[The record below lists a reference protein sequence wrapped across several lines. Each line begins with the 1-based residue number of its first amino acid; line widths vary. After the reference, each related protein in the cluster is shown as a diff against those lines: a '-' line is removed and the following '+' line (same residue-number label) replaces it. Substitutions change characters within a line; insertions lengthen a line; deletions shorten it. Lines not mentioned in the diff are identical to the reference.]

1 MRSFRAVAIFLF
13 SMALAAL
20 GWAIAALFLVKVP
33 QVSTPMV
40 LQKEY
45 FHIDLAR
52 LFFTN
57 SSAAPRIAAVPKLQ
71 ITLKAVYNNGKNGF
85 IVIEDRGKT
94 HFVDLNATYRGYKLI
109 KIYPDSAIFIK
120 GGKKYRVTFPKSRT
134 SHTLPNVGYKQVIS
148 KKTLKKYTSNIKEIF
163 RNIGIVK
170 DTQGY
175 LVTFVKPGSIFDT
188 MGLKKGDILLE
199 VNGRVLHSDADAW
212 DLYKNIDT
220 FDHFEVTVLRNNQ
233 QKVLQ
238 YEVD

>member
-1 MRSFRAVAIFLF
+1 
-13 SMALAAL
+13 MALAAL
-20 GWAIAALFLVKVP
+20 GWAIASLFLVKVP
-33 QVSTPMV
+33 QVSTP
-40 LQKEY
+40 LTLKKEY
-45 FHIDLAR
+45 YHIDLAR

-57 SSAAPRIAAVPKLQ
+57 SPATPRTATVPRLD
-71 ITLKAVYNNGKNGF
+71 ITLKAVYDDGKNGF
-85 IVIEDRGKT
+85 IIIEEKGKT
-94 HFVDLNATYRGYKLI
+94 HFVDLEATYRGYKLI
-109 KIYPDSAIFIK
+109 KIYPDSAIFTK
-120 GGKKYRVTFPKSRT
+120 GDKKYRVTFPKSHASQT
-134 SHTLPNVGYKQVIS
+134 SFSEGYKHIIS
-148 KKTLKKYTSNIKEIF
+148 KKTLRKYTSNIKEIF